1 MKTLAIINQKGGCGK
16 TTTAINLA
24 ASLALK
30 GKRVLLCDLDPQGH
44 ASVGLSRGQTP
55 EYPRTLSDAL
65 MDGGSLDGC
74 LVRIPG
80 GFDLAP
86 SNPSL
91 HLAEQHL
98 HDLAGGETRLKDAL
112 DWVAEEYDY
121 AILDCPPGGGVLIAN
136 ALYAADEVILAV
148 ETSFYSLYGVSQLLE
163 AVKSVKKG
171 KETRVRALATLYDSA
186 HRLRP
191 GDSPGPQP
199 VLRTLALQHGDSRQ
213 RQAEGGIELRR
224 PHHRVRPEGPG
235 LPGLHGPGRG
245 GPWRGGGTPELR
257 RDTAWIR

>member
-98 HDLAGGETRLKDAL
+98 HDISGGETRLKDTL
-112 DWVAEEYDY
+112 DWVAEDYDY

-163 AVKSVKKG
+163 AVKRVKKG
-171 KETRVRALATLYDSA
+171 KEVRVRALATLYDRRTGFAREILQDLSRYFGPSLYNTVI
-186 HRLRP
+186 HINVKLREASSFGVP
-191 GDSPGPQP
+191 ITEYDRKARGCQDY
-199 VLRTLALQHGDSRQ
+199 LAL
-213 RQAEGGIELRR
+213 AEEVLNEG
-224 PHHRVRPEGPG
+224 EGP
-235 LPGLHGPGRG
+235 R
-245 GPWRGGGTPELR
+245 T
-257 RDTAWIR
+257 

>member
-98 HDLAGGETRLKDAL
+98 HDISGGETRLKDAL
-112 DWVAEEYDY
+112 DWVAEDYDY

-163 AVKSVKKG
+163 AVKRVKKG
-171 KETRVRALATLYDSA
+171 KEVRVRALATLYDRRTGFAREILQDLSRFFGPSLYNTVI
-186 HRLRP
+186 HTNVKLREASSFGVP
-191 GDSPGPQP
+191 ITEYDRKARGYQDYMALAEE
-199 VLRTLALQHGDSRQ
+199 VLN
-213 RQAEGGIELRR
+213 EGG
-224 PHHRVRPEGPG
+224 GP
-235 LPGLHGPGRG
+235 RN
-245 GPWRGGGTPELR
+245 
-257 RDTAWIR
+257 